1 MIIIFDKSVQQ
12 VPIKAWISDASEIE
26 SGAMNQALNLSRLP
40 FLLSHVA
47 LMPDVHE
54 GYGMPIGGVI
64 AAKGVVIPNAVGV
77 DIGCGMI
84 ASVLDAP
91 ASLLKEV
98 RTQSG
103 TLAQAIVGDIMR
115 AIPLGFDHRKRPI
128 DPEIA
133 ITADMCEIKNLRKEW
148 EAAPYQC
155 GTLGGGNHFIE
166 LQEDRATGETVVM
179 VHSGSRNFGY
189 KVANTFN
196 QLARD
201 YNASTQSRIPPS
213 WQLSH
218 LPTDH
223 RLGRLYLKWMD
234 VALRFA
240 VKNRS
245 VMMDIVS
252 DIVLTRLS
260 KHASFDAAVTETV
273 ACHHNYASLER
284 HFGEEVVVHRKGA
297 IRAGRGEKSI
307 IPGAMGGH
315 SYIVEGLGSSESFC
329 SASHG
334 AGRVMSRNEAKRKF
348 TVDQM
353 TNELARRDV
362 VLGTPKK
369 TAVID
374 EFIGA
379 YKDIDTVLAQE
390 LDLVKPIRTLHPIAV
405 VKG

>member
-1 MIIIFDKSVQQ
+1 MVIIFDKSVQR
-12 VPIKAWISDASEIE
+12 VPIKAWVRDAGDVE
-26 SGAMNQALNLSRLP
+26 SGAIKQALNLSCLP
-40 FLLSHVA
+40 FLLSHIA

-54 GYGMPIGGVI
+54 GYGMPIGGVV

-84 ASVLDAP
+84 ASVFDAP

-98 RTQSG
+98 KTQSG

-128 DPEIA
+128 DPEI
-133 ITADMCEIKNLRKEW
+133 TVSSEMGEIRGLCKEW

-166 LQEDRATGETVVM
+166 LQEDGSTGETVVM

-196 QLARD
+196 ELAKD
-201 YNASTQSRIPPS
+201 HNASTHSGIPPS
-213 WQLSH
+213 WQLAH
-218 LPTDH
+218 LPIDH

-240 VKNRS
+240 AKNRS
-245 VMMDIVS
+245 VMMDIVT

-260 KHASFDAAVTETV
+260 KHGSVDAAVTETI
-273 ACHHNYASLER
+273 ACHHNYASIER

-297 IRAGRGEKSI
+297 IRAARGEKSI

-315 SYIVEGLGSSESFC
+315 SYIVEGLGDPESFC

-369 TAVID
+369 RAVID
-374 EFIGA
+374 EFIEA

>member
-1 MIIIFDKSVQQ
+1 MVVIFDKSAQR
-12 VPIKAWISDASEIE
+12 VPIRAWVRHVGDIE
-26 SGAMNQALNLSRLP
+26 SGAMRQALNLSNLP
-40 FLLSHVA
+40 FVLRHVA

-64 AAKGVVIPNAVGV
+64 AARGVVIPNAVGV

-91 ASLLKEV
+91 AGLLKEV
-98 RTQSG
+98 KTQSG

-115 AIPLGFDHRKRPI
+115 AIPLGFDHRKHPI
-128 DPEIA
+128 DPEIP
-133 ITADMCEIKNLRKEW
+133 ITQEMREIKSLCKEW
-148 EAAPYQC
+148 DDAPYQC

-166 LQEDRATGETVVM
+166 LQEDRATGETVIM

-196 QLARD
+196 RLAKD
-201 YNASTQSRIPPS
+201 YNASSRSEIPAN
-213 WQLSH
+213 WQLAH
-218 LPTDH
+218 LPIDH
-223 RLGRLYLKWMD
+223 RRGRLYLKWMD

-240 VKNRS
+240 AKNRS
-245 VMMDIVS
+245 AMMDIVS
-252 DIVLTRLS
+252 DIVLRRLS
-260 KHASFDAAVTETV
+260 KHASVDAAVTETV

-297 IRAGRGEKSI
+297 IRAGRGEKGI

-315 SYIVEGLGSSESFC
+315 SYIVEGLGNPESFE

-334 AGRVMSRNEAKRKF
+334 AGRVMSRSEAKRKF

-353 TNELARRDV
+353 TGELARRDV

-369 TAVID
+369 NAVVD
-374 EFIGA
+374 EFIAA

-390 LDLVKPIRTLHPIAV
+390 LDLVKPLRTLDPIAV